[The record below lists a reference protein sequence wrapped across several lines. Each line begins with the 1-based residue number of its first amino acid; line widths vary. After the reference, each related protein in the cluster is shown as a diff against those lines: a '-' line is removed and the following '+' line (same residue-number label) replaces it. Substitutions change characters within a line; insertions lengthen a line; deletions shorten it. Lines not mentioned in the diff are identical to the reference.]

1 LAALSFGQMSMNP
14 ILNTDSYKYSHFAQ
28 YPPQTAAISAYIE
41 ARSGGAYDHV
51 LFFGLQM
58 FLKDYLSRRVTR
70 EDVEEA
76 ADIVTAHGLPFHR
89 EGWELLVER
98 HGGAMPV
105 MIEALPEGMVV
116 PTGTPLVQIRNTDPD
131 FFWLPTFLETALLR
145 AVWYP
150 STVATVSHSVRGMI
164 KASLERTCETPDEV
178 LPFRLHDFGARGATS
193 AEQAGIGGAAHLVS
207 FLGTDTVAGVVY
219 ARRFYHEKMAG
230 FSIPAAEHST
240 MTSWGEERETDA
252 YRNMLVQFGGKGKL
266 VAVVSDSYDL
276 YRAVK
281 KIWGGELRAE
291 VEASGGTLVV
301 RPDSGDAARVPIDTI
316 EMLGEIFG
324 HSVNAKGYKVL
335 NPAVRVIQG
344 DGISPDMIRRLL
356 TGLEDRGWSSE
367 NLAFGMGG
375 GLLQKVNRDTLRFAM
390 KANSRQDSEGQWHG
404 IAKDPKTDPGKAS
417 KRYRQAVIL
426 KNGRPEAVPL
436 KDLNGDVNLMEPVWQ
451 DGKLLKDWT
460 FAEIRARA
468 TAS

>member
-1 LAALSFGQMSMNP
+1 MNP
-14 ILNTDSYKYSHFAQ
+14 IFNTDSYKYSHFAQ
-28 YPPQTAAISAYIE
+28 YPPETAAISAYIE
-41 ARSGGAYDHV
+41 ARAGGAYDHV

-58 FLKDYLSRRVTR
+58 FLKEYLARRVTMA
-70 EDVEEA
+70 DVEEA
-76 ADIVTAHGLPFHR
+76 ADFVTAHGLPFHR
-89 EGWELLVER
+89 QGWELLVER
-98 HGGAMPV
+98 HGGAMPLA
-105 MIEALPEGMVV
+105 IEALPEGMVV
-116 PTGTPLVQIRNTDPD
+116 PAGVPLVQVRNTDPD
-131 FFWLPTFLETALLR
+131 FFWLPTFIETALLR

-150 STVATVSHSVRGMI
+150 STVATVSHAVRGMI
-164 KASLERTCETPDEV
+164 AASLARTCEAPDDV

-193 AEQAGIGGAAHLVS
+193 LEQAGIGGAAHLVS
-207 FLGTDTVAGVVY
+207 FLGTDTVAGVWY
-219 ARRFYHEKMAG
+219 ARKYYHEDMAG

-240 MTSWGEERETDA
+240 MTSWGEDRETEA

-281 KIWGGELRAE
+281 KIWGETLRAE

-324 HSVNAKGYKVL
+324 FSINAKGYKVL

-344 DGISPDMIRRLL
+344 DGITPDMIRRLL
-356 TGLEDRGWSSE
+356 TNLEERGWSSE

-390 KANSRQDSEGQWHG
+390 KANARLDADGNWTG
-404 IAKDPKTDPGKAS
+404 ISKHPKTDPGKAS
-417 KRYRQAVIL
+417 KRERQAVVL
-426 KNGRPEAVPL
+426 DNGRPLAVPL
-436 KDLNGDVNLMEPVWQ
+436 DEIGGRDNLLRPVWR
-451 DGKLLKDWT
+451 DGELLQDWT

-468 TAS
+468 MSA